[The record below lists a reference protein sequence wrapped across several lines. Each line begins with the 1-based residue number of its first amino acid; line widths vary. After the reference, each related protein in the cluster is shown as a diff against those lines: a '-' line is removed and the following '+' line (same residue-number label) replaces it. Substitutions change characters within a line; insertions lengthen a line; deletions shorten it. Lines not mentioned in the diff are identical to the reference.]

1 MQCEIQPQSEPV
13 ICRYNAYDYKKQG
26 RGGGKALPCCSSFPY
41 ILLAGSRASPSLSCP
56 QRCSSAPVRG
66 VCCRACTLWRGEQLP
81 MPHVPMHVSYAS
93 WPQRNSCTQRHQHTA
108 CVNAHTICQ
117 HIRLYGREYVGAT
130 AIHIQKCQAYAAILC
145 LSGTAVLAA
154 VTITAHFLSYV
165 GSGLINIWMGD
176 T

>member
-66 VCCRACTLWRGEQLP
+66 VCCRARTLRRGEQLP
-81 MPHVPMHVSYAS
+81 MPHVPMHVWYAS
-93 WPQRNSCTQRHQHTA
+93 WPQRNSCTQRHRHTA

-117 HIRLYGREYVGAT
+117 RMRLYGREYVGAT
-130 AIHIQKCQAYAAILC
+130 AIHAAEHARTKMSGIC
-145 LSGTAVLAA
+145 SHPLSERDSCAGCTYHHSTFPKLRR
-154 VTITAHFLSYV
+154 LR
-165 GSGLINIWMGD
+165 LD
-176 T
+176 